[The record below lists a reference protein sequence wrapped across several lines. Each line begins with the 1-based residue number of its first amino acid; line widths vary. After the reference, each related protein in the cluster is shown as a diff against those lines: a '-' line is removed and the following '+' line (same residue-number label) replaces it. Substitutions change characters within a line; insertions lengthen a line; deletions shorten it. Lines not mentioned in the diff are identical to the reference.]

1 MRAHNPNGTSI
12 GSAVFAQMTAERVY
26 RLQWFCLFSL
36 KIPPSHIGICDNV
49 ICGSLRNYVGY
60 GKSNN
65 FATIN
70 LLSRHVYVQN
80 I

>member
-1 MRAHNPNGTSI
+1 
-12 GSAVFAQMTAERVY
+12 
-26 RLQWFCLFSL
+26 
-36 KIPPSHIGICDNV
+36 
-49 ICGSLRNYVGY
+49 VGY
-60 GKSNN
+60 GKANN

>member
-1 MRAHNPNGTSI
+1 MTQCPNG
-12 GSAVFAQMTAERVY
+12 AAAREWLY
-26 RLQWFCLFSL
+26 N
-36 KIPPSHIGICDNV
+36 NV
-49 ICGSLRNYVGY
+49 MSRQGCMHYVGY
-60 GKSNN
+60 GKANN